1 MNKIRFLI
9 GTAAALLAFCTISPA
24 TNLVTNGSFEA
35 DSCNLNGGGYRL
47 GLSGSDMSGWFIP
60 ATDGVYPWCLSN
72 GNSLGAGPT
81 PYGNQWLVIGETGAD
96 GGTGPFDYTIQ
107 QTVGGLVPGQTYTL
121 SFAIAS
127 EEFCCSQI
135 EVSFLSGSSTGP
147 MAFTA
152 PAGLNWGNW
161 ATESMSFLATGSSAT
176 LQFKDLA
183 VGAPGGPFAGADV
196 GLDNVVIEGTPAV
209 PEPATFLLFGSG
221 LLGLADAVRRRL
233 VN

>member
-1 MNKIRFLI
+1 MNRMRLLI
-9 GTAAALLAFCTISPA
+9 GTAAALLALCTISPA
-24 TNLVTNGSFEA
+24 ANLVTNGSFEA
-35 DSCNLNGGGYRL
+35 DSCNGGGGGYRV
-47 GLSGSDMSGWFIP
+47 GLSGSDMSGWLIP
-60 ATDGVYPWCLSN
+60 ATDGVYPWCLQNSN
-72 GNSLGAGPT
+72 ILGAGTT

-96 GGTGPFDYTIQ
+96 GGKGAFDYTIQ

-127 EEFCCSQI
+127 EQFCCSQI
-135 EVSFLSGSSTGP
+135 QVSFLSGSSTGP
-147 MAFTA
+147 TAFTA
-152 PAGLNWGNW
+152 PSGFNWGNW

-183 VGAPGGPFAGADV
+183 VGTGGPYAGADV

-221 LLGLADAVRRRL
+221 LLGLAGSIRRRL
-233 VN
+233 LG